1 MQEVLTSVFSY
12 LSEDRVVAIAG
23 AVVTILAGLLIAKVL
38 GTLAVRVV
46 KKQSNPHLEMVAR
59 RTTFYLV
66 AGLFVATGLSQMGFN
81 IGILLGAAGFL
92 TVAIGF
98 ASQSS
103 ASNIISGLFLLGEKS
118 FEVGDVIRVGTTT
131 GEVLSI
137 DLLSVKIRTF
147 DNLFVRVAN
156 ENVIKSEITNLSRFP
171 IRRLDMKIGVAYKED
186 LKLVFRVLEGVAD
199 ANTLCLDEP
208 VPLFIFEGYGDSA
221 LTLQFSVWC
230 ERNNFLQLKNQMHLE
245 VKAAFDKHGIEIP
258 FPHRSLYTGSVTE
271 PFPIRLVDG
280 GSGTLPPLLPPEE
293 EDESESDR

>member
-1 MQEVLTSVFSY
+1 MQELWTSILSY
-12 LSEDRVVAIAG
+12 ISGDRATVIAG
-23 AVVTILAGLLIAKVL
+23 AVATILIGILIAKIL
-38 GTLAVRVV
+38 STLAFRVA
-46 KKQSNPHLEMVAR
+46 KRQSNPHLEMVAR
-59 RTTFYLV
+59 RSTFYLV

-118 FEVGDVIRVGTTT
+118 FAVGDVIRVGTTI

-186 LKLVFRVLEGVAD
+186 LKRVFKVLEGIAD

-221 LTLQFSVWC
+221 LTFQFSVWV
-230 ERNNFLQLKNQMHLE
+230 ERQNFLNLKNQMHLE
-245 VKAAFDKHGIEIP
+245 IKAAFDKHGIEIP

-280 GSGTLPPLLPPEE
+280 ASGMPHPLLPPAEE
-293 EDESESDR
+293 GEPESNR

>member
-1 MQEVLTSVFSY
+1 MQELWTSILDYVSG
-12 LSEDRVVAIAG
+12 DRAMTIAG
-23 AVVTILAGLLIAKVL
+23 AVATFLVGLVTAKALAAA
-38 GTLAVRVV
+38 AVRFV

-59 RTTFYLV
+59 RATFYLV
-66 AGLFVATGLSQMGFN
+66 AGLFFATGLSQMGFN

-118 FEVGDVIRVGTTT
+118 FAVGDVIRVGSTF
-131 GEVLSI
+131 GQVLSI

-156 ENVIKSEITNLSRFP
+156 ENVIKSEITNLSRFT

-186 LKLVFRVLEGVAD
+186 LKRVFKVLENVAD
-199 ANTLCLDEP
+199 ANFLCLDEP
-208 VPLFIFEGYGDSA
+208 KPLFIFQEYGDSS
-221 LTLQFSVWC
+221 LSFQFSVWG
-230 ERNNFLQLKNQMHLE
+230 ERVNFLQLRTQMHLE
-245 VKAAFDKHGIEIP
+245 VKAAFDEHGIEIP

-271 PFPIRLVDG
+271 PFPIRLVDDASAG
-280 GSGTLPPLLPPEE
+280 LSSLPPLSEE
-293 EDESESDR
+293 GEA